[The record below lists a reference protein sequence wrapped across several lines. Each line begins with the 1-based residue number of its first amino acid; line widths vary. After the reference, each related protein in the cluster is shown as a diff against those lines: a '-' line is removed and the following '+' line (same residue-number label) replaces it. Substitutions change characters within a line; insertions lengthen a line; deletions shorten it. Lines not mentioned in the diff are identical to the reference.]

1 MRSNRSGRVIRMP
14 RRYADFVPGDD
25 MARDDEIMPEE
36 DIHAENELI
45 PFETDPDS
53 MGLYRVYATRPT
65 LLPRSPLNILC
76 DTPMLQ
82 TETGEGPNNTLSRLH
97 TGPPLPISITPEN
110 LYSAFSSPTAGL
122 LMCWQYSSSN
132 LISDAAMQ
140 RLTTFLDDDAYDRR
154 DVRVFNPTREKKLIA
169 QYLED
174 HSNPFSARNGWKES
188 SVHIRLPKEQMKW
201 PSEGDAPELEIKGV
215 RHRSLIDII
224 KEVFEDGVATTF
236 HMTPF
241 SQMWKVSEERSIKVY
256 SEAYAS
262 PAMMEAY
269 IEVNSLPRQPDD
281 NLERVVASLMMY
293 SDSTHLSNFGDASLW
308 PFYVFFGNES
318 KYTRGKPTASAC
330 HHVAYIPTV
339 SLLICLT

>member
-1 MRSNRSGRVIRMP
+1 
-14 RRYADFVPGDD
+14 
-25 MARDDEIMPEE
+25 
-36 DIHAENELI
+36 
-45 PFETDPDS
+45 
-53 MGLYRVYATRPT
+53 
-65 LLPRSPLNILC
+65 
-76 DTPMLQ
+76 
-82 TETGEGPNNTLSRLH
+82 
-97 TGPPLPISITPEN
+97 
-110 LYSAFSSPTAGL
+110 
-122 LMCWQYSSSN
+122 MCWQYSSSN

-140 RLTTFLDDDAYDRR
+140 RLTTFLDDDAYNRN
-154 DVRVFNPTREKKLIA
+154 DVKIFNPTREKRFVA

-188 SVHIRLPKEQMKW
+188 SVYIRLPKEKMKW
-201 PSEGDAPELEIKGV
+201 PLEGDAPELEIKGV

-224 KEVFEDGVATTF
+224 TEVFEDGAATTF

-241 SQMWKVSEERSIKVY
+241 QHMWKVSEERTIKVY

-262 PAMMEAY
+262 PAMMDAY
-269 IEVNSLPRQPDD
+269 IEVNSLPRQADD
-281 NLERVVASLMMY
+281 NLECVVASLMMY

-339 SLLICLT
+339 SCFQIA